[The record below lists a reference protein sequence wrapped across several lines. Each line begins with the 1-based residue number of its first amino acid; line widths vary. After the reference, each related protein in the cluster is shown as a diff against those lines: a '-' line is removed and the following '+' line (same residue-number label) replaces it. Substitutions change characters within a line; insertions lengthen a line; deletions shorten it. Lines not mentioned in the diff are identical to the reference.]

1 MKETISQ
8 ETRKQF
14 NFIKHEVRK
23 GNENTIPYL
32 SGTVKKR
39 ARMYKEANRY
49 REDAQI
55 DYELG
60 VISKK
65 EYEVEIKAVQL
76 LEKAL
81 ANYSVY

>member
-14 NFIKHEVRK
+14 NFIKHEVKK
-23 GNENTIPYL
+23 GNENIMPYL
-32 SGTVKKR
+32 SGTANKR
-39 ARMYKEANRY
+39 TKMYKEVSRY
-49 REDAQI
+49 ESDARI

-60 VISKK
+60 VISKN
-65 EYEVEIKAVQL
+65 EYEIEMKTVRL

-81 ANYSVY
+81 ANYSTY